1 MLDRV
6 HYMIIKFA
14 DGKGYFD
21 SETKTALIMRDGVYT
36 YLAMEFPG
44 LVGIGADKENNPFA
58 KLRVY
63 RSKDSVKA
71 AYERF
76 KELGKIPVVF
86 NHPDKDLDRNDFSQ
100 GYGYAPELVDEGAN
114 LAIKCKLELNADS
127 LEAYKDGIREI
138 SCGWSGDF
146 VEPSEEDKKL
156 YDFEQTFSDFNHIAL
171 VSEGRCGSLCSIKD
185 SKANKDKQKN
195 SQEGLNGLI
204 GAEKKGATKMSDK
217 KKLFSDACKYV
228 DELEKVAA
236 EAKKSETV
244 EDSHAEGLLNA
255 VKGLKDVIKGLEEF
269 AKAENKEM
277 PETGAE
283 PETPEA
289 GKVTDEEPKEPKD
302 PAEEGAEGADG
313 AAGAE
318 EATKV
323 VPVEGKPG
331 DEEGKTE
338 DAEPEAGK
346 DGEEE
351 GDEKDKRQILRE
363 ADKVAMLP
371 VSEFEGGEEEKFRT
385 LTALLEKL
393 GYGADRAKKVND
405 AAIAKRIT
413 DAKNEGMK
421 IAVKRFHDVLPFIA
435 DGTIPFSD
443 IKAGMTPCEIK
454 QKFVEDRT
462 GIKYNDAAS
471 LGVAFE
477 VVAKSVA
484 AESWNIKDTKT
495 PQNLLD
501 EKMAEVANI
510 GIGQKK

>member
-1 MLDRV
+1 
-6 HYMIIKFA
+6 MIIKFA

-86 NHPDKDLDRNDFSQ
+86 NHPEKDLDRNDFSQ

-185 SKANKDKQKN
+185 SKANKNKN
-195 SQEGLNGLI
+195 KNKDSQEGLNGLI
-204 GAEKKGATKMSDK
+204 GAEKAEKKGATKMKDK
-217 KKLFSDACKYV
+217 KELFSDACKYV

-283 PETPEA
+283 PEA
-289 GKVTDEEPKEPKD
+289 DKVTDEEPKEPKH
-302 PAEEGAEGADG
+302 PAAEVAEGAEEADG

-318 EATKV
+318 EATNV

-331 DEEGKTE
+331 EEEGQTE
-338 DAEPEAGK
+338 DEAPEAKEAGK
-346 DGEEE
+346 DGDEEE
-351 GDEKDKRQILRE
+351 DKRQILRE

-454 QKFVEDRT
+454 QKFVEERT

-484 AESWNIKDTKT
+484 AESWNIKDTKA

>member
-1 MLDRV
+1 
-6 HYMIIKFA
+6 MIIKFA

-44 LVGIGADKENNPFA
+44 LVGIGAGKENNPFA

-76 KELGKIPVVF
+76 KELGKIPVVL
-86 NHPDKDLDRNDFSQ
+86 NHPAKDLDRNDFSQ

-146 VEPSEEDKKL
+146 VEPSAEDKKL
-156 YDFEQTFSDFNHIAL
+156 YDFEQTFRDFNHIAL

-185 SKANKDKQKN
+185 SKANKDKQKD

-204 GAEKKGATKMSDK
+204 GAEKAEKKGATKMSDK
-217 KKLFSDACKYV
+217 KKLFSDACKYI
-228 DELEKVAA
+228 DELEKVVA

-269 AKAENKEM
+269 AKEENKEI
-277 PETGAE
+277 
-283 PETPEA
+283 PEA
-289 GKVTDEEPKEPKD
+289 AEPKE
-302 PAEEGAEGADG
+302 PAEEGAEVENGD
-313 AAGAE
+313 AGAE
-318 EATKV
+318 ETTKV

-331 DEEGKTE
+331 EDGKTE
-338 DAEPEAGK
+338 DEAPEAA
-346 DGEEE
+346 E
-351 GDEKDKRQILRE
+351 GDEEDKRQILRE

-371 VSEFEGGEEEKFRT
+371 ISEFEGGEEEKFRT

-454 QKFVEDRT
+454 QKFVEERT

-484 AESWNIKDTKT
+484 AESWNIKDTKA

-510 GIGQKK
+510 GMGQKK

>member
-1 MLDRV
+1 
-6 HYMIIKFA
+6 MIIKFA

-36 YLAMEFPG
+36 YLAMEFPS

-86 NHPDKDLDRNDFSQ
+86 NHPAKDLDRNDFSQ

-146 VEPSEEDKKL
+146 VEPSAEDKKL

-185 SKANKDKQKN
+185 SKANKDKQKD

-204 GAEKKGATKMSDK
+204 GAEKAEKKGATKMKDK

-228 DELEKVAA
+228 DELEKVVA

-269 AKAENKEM
+269 AKEENKEM
-277 PETGAE
+277 PEGAE
-283 PETPEA
+283 P
-289 GKVTDEEPKEPKD
+289 KE
-302 PAEEGAEGADG
+302 PAEEGAEVEDG
-313 AAGAE
+313 DAGAE
-318 EATKV
+318 EATNV
-323 VPVEGKPG
+323 VPVDGKPG
-331 DEEGKTE
+331 EDGKTE
-338 DAEPEAGK
+338 DEAPEAA
-346 DGEEE
+346 E
-351 GDEKDKRQILRE
+351 GDEEDKRKILRE

-454 QKFVEDRT
+454 QKFVEERT

-484 AESWNIKDTKT
+484 AESWNIKDTKA

>member
-1 MLDRV
+1 
-6 HYMIIKFA
+6 MIIKFA

-86 NHPDKDLDRNDFSQ
+86 NHPEKDLDRNDFSQ

-146 VEPSEEDKKL
+146 VEPSAEDKKL

-185 SKANKDKQKN
+185 SKANKDKQKD

-204 GAEKKGATKMSDK
+204 GAEKAEKKGATKMKDK

-228 DELEKVAA
+228 DELEKVVA

-269 AKAENKEM
+269 AKEENKEI
-277 PETGAE
+277 PEGAE
-283 PETPEA
+283 P
-289 GKVTDEEPKEPKD
+289 KE
-302 PAEEGAEGADG
+302 PAEEGAEVEYGD
-313 AAGAE
+313 AGAE
-318 EATKV
+318 EATNV

-331 DEEGKTE
+331 EEDGKTE
-338 DAEPEAGK
+338 DEAPEAEEAGK

-351 GDEKDKRQILRE
+351 DKRQILRE

-371 VSEFEGGEEEKFRT
+371 ISEFEGGEEEKFRT

-454 QKFVEDRT
+454 QKFVEERT

-484 AESWNIKDTKT
+484 AESWNIKDTKA

>member
-1 MLDRV
+1 
-6 HYMIIKFA
+6 MIIKFA

-86 NHPDKDLDRNDFSQ
+86 NHSDKDLDRNDFSQ

-146 VEPSEEDKKL
+146 VEPSAEDKKL

-185 SKANKDKQKN
+185 SKANKDKQKD

-204 GAEKKGATKMSDK
+204 GAEKKGATKMKDK
-217 KKLFSDACKYV
+217 KKLFSDACKYI
-228 DELEKVAA
+228 DELEKVVA

-269 AKAENKEM
+269 AKEENKEI

-289 GKVTDEEPKEPKD
+289 GKVTDEDTKN
-302 PAEEGAEGADG
+302 PADDGAEDADG
-313 AAGAE
+313 AE
-318 EATKV
+318 ETTKV

-331 DEEGKTE
+331 EDGKTE
-338 DAEPEAGK
+338 DEAPEAA
-346 DGEEE
+346 E
-351 GDEKDKRQILRE
+351 GDEEDKRKILRE

-371 VSEFEGGEEEKFRT
+371 ISEFEGGEEEKFRT

-454 QKFVEDRT
+454 QKFVEERT

-484 AESWNIKDTKT
+484 AESWNIKDTKA

>member
-1 MLDRV
+1 
-6 HYMIIKFA
+6 MIIKFA

-146 VEPSEEDKKL
+146 VEPSAEDKKL

-185 SKANKDKQKN
+185 SKANKNEQKN

-204 GAEKKGATKMSDK
+204 GAEKAEKKGATKMNDK
-217 KKLFSDACKYV
+217 KKLFSDACKYI
-228 DELEKVAA
+228 DELEKVVA

-269 AKAENKEM
+269 AKEENKEI

-289 GKVTDEEPKEPKD
+289 GKVTDEDTKN
-302 PAEEGAEGADG
+302 PADDGAEDADG
-313 AAGAE
+313 AE
-318 EATKV
+318 ETTNV

-331 DEEGKTE
+331 EDGKTE
-338 DAEPEAGK
+338 DEAPEAA
-346 DGEEE
+346 E
-351 GDEKDKRQILRE
+351 GDEEDKRQILRE

-454 QKFVEDRT
+454 QKFVEERT

-484 AESWNIKDTKT
+484 AESWNIKDTKA

>member
-1 MLDRV
+1 
-6 HYMIIKFA
+6 MIIKFA

-100 GYGYAPELVDEGAN
+100 GYGYAPELIDEGAN

-146 VEPSEEDKKL
+146 VEPSAEDKKL

-185 SKANKDKQKN
+185 SKANKDKQKD

-204 GAEKKGATKMSDK
+204 GAEKKGATKMKDK

-228 DELEKVAA
+228 DELEKVVA
-236 EAKKSETV
+236 EAKKSETI

-269 AKAENKEM
+269 AKEENKEI
-277 PETGAE
+277 
-283 PETPEA
+283 PEA
-289 GKVTDEEPKEPKD
+289 GKVIDKEPQD
-302 PAEEGAEGADG
+302 PAEDG

-318 EATKV
+318 ETTKV

-331 DEEGKTE
+331 EDGKTE
-338 DAEPEAGK
+338 DEAPEAA
-346 DGEEE
+346 E
-351 GDEKDKRQILRE
+351 GDEEDKRKILRE

-454 QKFVEDRT
+454 QKFVEERT

-484 AESWNIKDTKT
+484 AESWNIKDTKA

-510 GIGQKK
+510 GMGQKK

>member
-86 NHPDKDLDRNDFSQ
+86 NHPAKDLDRNDFSQ

-146 VEPSEEDKKL
+146 VEPSAEDKKL

-185 SKANKDKQKN
+185 SKANKNEQKN

-204 GAEKKGATKMSDK
+204 GAEKAEKKGATKMNDK
-217 KKLFSDACKYV
+217 KKLFSDACKYI
-228 DELEKVAA
+228 DELEKVVA

-269 AKAENKEM
+269 AKEENKEI

-289 GKVTDEEPKEPKD
+289 GKVTDEDTKN
-302 PAEEGAEGADG
+302 PADDGAEDADG
-313 AAGAE
+313 AE
-318 EATKV
+318 ETTNV

-331 DEEGKTE
+331 EDGKTE
-338 DAEPEAGK
+338 DEAPEAA
-346 DGEEE
+346 E
-351 GDEKDKRQILRE
+351 GDEEDKRKILRE

-371 VSEFEGGEEEKFRT
+371 ISEFEGGEEEKFRT

-454 QKFVEDRT
+454 QKFVEERT

-484 AESWNIKDTKT
+484 AESWNIKDTKA

>member
-36 YLAMEFPG
+36 YLAMEFPD
-44 LVGIGADKENNPFA
+44 LVGIGADKENNPVA
-58 KLRVY
+58 KVRVY

-86 NHPDKDLDRNDFSQ
+86 NHPEKDLDRNDFSQ

-146 VEPSEEDKKL
+146 VEPSAEDKKL
-156 YDFEQTFSDFNHIAL
+156 YDFEQTFRDFNHIAL

-185 SKANKDKQKN
+185 SKANKDKQKD

-204 GAEKKGATKMSDK
+204 GAEKKGATKMKDK

-228 DELEKVAA
+228 DELEKVVA

-269 AKAENKEM
+269 AKEENREM
-277 PETGAE
+277 PEGPEGAE
-283 PETPEA
+283 PEA
-289 GKVTDEEPKEPKD
+289 GKVTDKEPKA
-302 PAEEGAEGADG
+302 PAAEGAEEADG
-313 AAGAE
+313 AAVAE
-318 EATKV
+318 EATNV

-331 DEEGKTE
+331 EDVKTE
-338 DAEPEAGK
+338 DEAPEAA
-346 DGEEE
+346 E
-351 GDEKDKRQILRE
+351 GDEEDKRQILRE

-454 QKFVEDRT
+454 QKFVEERT

-484 AESWNIKDTKT
+484 AESWNIKDTKA

>member
-1 MLDRV
+1 
-6 HYMIIKFA
+6 MIIKFA

-146 VEPSEEDKKL
+146 VEPSAEDKKL

-185 SKANKDKQKN
+185 SKANENKQKD

-204 GAEKKGATKMSDK
+204 GAEKKGATKMKDK

-228 DELEKVAA
+228 DELEKVVA

-269 AKAENKEM
+269 AKEENKEL
-277 PETGAE
+277 
-283 PETPEA
+283 PEA
-289 GKVTDEEPKEPKD
+289 GKVTDEDTKN
-302 PAEEGAEGADG
+302 PADDGAEDADG
-313 AAGAE
+313 AE
-318 EATKV
+318 ETTKV

-331 DEEGKTE
+331 EDGKTE
-338 DAEPEAGK
+338 DEAPEAA
-346 DGEEE
+346 E
-351 GDEKDKRQILRE
+351 GDEEDKRKILRE

-371 VSEFEGGEEEKFRT
+371 ISEFEGGEEEKFRT

-454 QKFVEDRT
+454 QKFVEERT

-484 AESWNIKDTKT
+484 AESWNIKDTKA

>member
-36 YLAMEFPG
+36 YLAMEFPS

-86 NHPDKDLDRNDFSQ
+86 NHPEKDLDRNDFSQ

-146 VEPSEEDKKL
+146 VEPSAEDKKL

-185 SKANKDKQKN
+185 SKANENKQKD

-204 GAEKKGATKMSDK
+204 GAEKKGATKMKDK

-228 DELEKVAA
+228 DELEKVVA

-269 AKAENKEM
+269 AKEENKEI

-283 PETPEA
+283 
-289 GKVTDEEPKEPKD
+289 
-302 PAEEGAEGADG
+302 DG

-318 EATKV
+318 GAEGDEEPEETTKV
-323 VPVEGKPG
+323 VPVDGNPV
-331 DEEGKTE
+331 EEDAETE
-338 DAEPEAGK
+338 DAEPEAGEARE
-346 DGEEE
+346 DGEE
-351 GDEKDKRQILRE
+351 DKRQILRE
-363 ADKVAMLP
+363 ADRVAMLP
-371 VSEFEGGEEEKFRT
+371 ISEFEGGEEEKFRT

-421 IAVKRFHDVLPFIA
+421 IAVQRFHDVLPFIA

-454 QKFVEDRT
+454 QKFVEERT

-484 AESWNIKDTKT
+484 AESWNIKDTKA

-510 GIGQKK
+510 GMGQKK

>member
-1 MLDRV
+1 MQMLDRV

-21 SETKTALIMRDGVYT
+21 SETKTALIMRAGVYT

-86 NHPDKDLDRNDFSQ
+86 NHPEKDLDRKDFSQ
-100 GYGYAPELVDEGAN
+100 GYGYAPELVEEGAN

-138 SCGWSGDF
+138 SCGWSGGF

-185 SKANKDKQKN
+185 SKANKN

-204 GAEKKGATKMSDK
+204 GAEKKGETKMSDK

-269 AKAENKEM
+269 AKAENKE
-277 PETGAE
+277 
-283 PETPEA
+283 TPE
-289 GKVTDEEPKEPKD
+289 GP
-302 PAEEGAEGADG
+302 EGAEG
-313 AAGAE
+313 E
-318 EATKV
+318 EQ
-323 VPVEGKPG
+323 
-331 DEEGKTE
+331 EE
-338 DAEPEAGK
+338 
-346 DGEEE
+346 
-351 GDEKDKRQILRE
+351 DKRQILRE

-413 DAKNEGMK
+413 DAKKEGMK
-421 IAVKRFHDVLPFIA
+421 IAVQRFHDVLPFIA

-484 AESWNIKDTKT
+484 AESWNIKDTKA

>member
-1 MLDRV
+1 
-6 HYMIIKFA
+6 MIIKFA

-36 YLAMEFPG
+36 YLAMEFPS

-76 KELGKIPVVF
+76 KDLGKIPVVF
-86 NHPDKDLDRNDFSQ
+86 NHPAKDLDRNDFSQ

-146 VEPSEEDKKL
+146 VEPSDEDKKL
-156 YDFEQTFSDFNHIAL
+156 YDFEQTFRDYNHIAL

-185 SKANKDKQKN
+185 SKANKDKQKD

-204 GAEKKGATKMSDK
+204 GAEKKGATKMKDK

-228 DELEKVAA
+228 DELEKVVA

-269 AKAENKEM
+269 AKEENKEI

-289 GKVTDEEPKEPKD
+289 GKVTDEDTKN
-302 PAEEGAEGADG
+302 PADDGAEDADG
-313 AAGAE
+313 AE
-318 EATKV
+318 ETTKV

-331 DEEGKTE
+331 EDGKTE
-338 DAEPEAGK
+338 DEAPEAA
-346 DGEEE
+346 E
-351 GDEKDKRQILRE
+351 GDEEDKRKILRE

-371 VSEFEGGEEEKFRT
+371 ISEFEGGEEEKFRT

-454 QKFVEDRT
+454 QKFVEERT

-484 AESWNIKDTKT
+484 AESWNIKDTKA

-510 GIGQKK
+510 GMGQKK

>member
-1 MLDRV
+1 
-6 HYMIIKFA
+6 MIIKFA

-21 SETKTALIMRDGVYT
+21 IETKTALIMRDGVYT

-86 NHPDKDLDRNDFSQ
+86 NHPEKDLDRNDFSQ

-146 VEPSEEDKKL
+146 VEPSAEDKKL

-185 SKANKDKQKN
+185 SKANKDKQKD

-204 GAEKKGATKMSDK
+204 GAEKKGATKMKDK

-228 DELEKVAA
+228 DELEKVVA

-269 AKAENKEM
+269 AKEENKEI

-289 GKVTDEEPKEPKD
+289 GKVTDKEPQD
-302 PAEEGAEGADG
+302 PAEDG

-318 EATKV
+318 EATNV

-331 DEEGKTE
+331 EDGKTE
-338 DAEPEAGK
+338 DEAPEAA
-346 DGEEE
+346 E
-351 GDEKDKRQILRE
+351 GDEEDKRQILRE

-413 DAKNEGMK
+413 DAKNDGMK

-454 QKFVEDRT
+454 QKFVEERT
-462 GIKYNDAAS
+462 GIKYTDAAS

-484 AESWNIKDTKT
+484 AESWNIKDTKA

>member
-1 MLDRV
+1 
-6 HYMIIKFA
+6 MIIKFA

-21 SETKTALIMRDGVYT
+21 IETKTALIMRDGVYT

-86 NHPDKDLDRNDFSQ
+86 NHPEKDLDRNDFSQ

-146 VEPSEEDKKL
+146 VEPSAEDKKL

-185 SKANKDKQKN
+185 SKANKDKQKD

-204 GAEKKGATKMSDK
+204 GAEKKGATKMKDK

-228 DELEKVAA
+228 DELEKVVA

-269 AKAENKEM
+269 AKEENKEI

-289 GKVTDEEPKEPKD
+289 GKVTDKEPQD
-302 PAEEGAEGADG
+302 PAEDG

-318 EATKV
+318 EATNV

-331 DEEGKTE
+331 EDGKTE
-338 DAEPEAGK
+338 DEAPEAA
-346 DGEEE
+346 E
-351 GDEKDKRQILRE
+351 GDEEDKRQILRE

-421 IAVKRFHDVLPFIA
+421 SAVKSFHDVLPFIA

-454 QKFVEDRT
+454 QKFVEERT

-484 AESWNIKDTKT
+484 AESWNIKDTKA

>member
-1 MLDRV
+1 
-6 HYMIIKFA
+6 MIIKFA

-146 VEPSEEDKKL
+146 VEPSAEDKKL

-185 SKANKDKQKN
+185 SKANKDKQKD

-204 GAEKKGATKMSDK
+204 GAEKAEKKGATKMNDK
-217 KKLFSDACKYV
+217 KKLFSDACKYI
-228 DELEKVAA
+228 DELEKVVA

-269 AKAENKEM
+269 AKEENKEI

-289 GKVTDEEPKEPKD
+289 GKVTDEDTKN
-302 PAEEGAEGADG
+302 PADDGAEDADG
-313 AAGAE
+313 AE
-318 EATKV
+318 ETTKV

-331 DEEGKTE
+331 EDGKTE
-338 DAEPEAGK
+338 DEAPEAA
-346 DGEEE
+346 E
-351 GDEKDKRQILRE
+351 GDEEDKRQILRE

-454 QKFVEDRT
+454 QKFVEERT

-484 AESWNIKDTKT
+484 AESWNIKDTKA

>member
-36 YLAMEFPG
+36 YLAMEFPS

-86 NHPDKDLDRNDFSQ
+86 NHPEKDLDRNDFSQ

-146 VEPSEEDKKL
+146 VEPSAEDKKL
-156 YDFEQTFSDFNHIAL
+156 YDFEQTFRDFNHIAL

-185 SKANKDKQKN
+185 SKANENKQKD

-228 DELEKVAA
+228 DELEKVVA

-269 AKAENKEM
+269 AKEENKEI
-277 PETGAE
+277 PEGA
-283 PETPEA
+283 
-289 GKVTDEEPKEPKD
+289 EPKD
-302 PAEEGAEGADG
+302 PAEDGEDGADG

-318 EATKV
+318 EPEEPTKV
-323 VPVEGKPG
+323 VPVDGKPG
-331 DEEGKTE
+331 DEESKNE
-338 DAEPEAGK
+338 DEAPEAA
-346 DGEEE
+346 DGDEEE
-351 GDEKDKRQILRE
+351 DKRQILRE

-454 QKFVEDRT
+454 QKFVEERT

-477 VVAKSVA
+477 VVAKSLA
-484 AESWNIKDTKT
+484 AESWNIKDTKE

-501 EKMAEVANI
+501 KKMAEVANI

>member
-1 MLDRV
+1 
-6 HYMIIKFA
+6 MIIKFA

-36 YLAMEFPG
+36 YLAMEFPS

-86 NHPDKDLDRNDFSQ
+86 NHPEKDLDRNDFSQ

-114 LAIKCKLELNADS
+114 LAIKCKLELKEDS

-146 VEPSEEDKKL
+146 VEPSAEDKKL

-171 VSEGRCGSLCSIKD
+171 VSEGRCGILCSIKD
-185 SKANKDKQKN
+185 SKANEDKQKD

-204 GAEKKGATKMSDK
+204 GAEKKGATKMKDK

-228 DELEKVAA
+228 DELEKVVA
-236 EAKKSETV
+236 EAKESETV

-269 AKAENKEM
+269 AKEENKEI
-277 PETGAE
+277 PEGPEGAE
-283 PETPEA
+283 PEA
-289 GKVTDEEPKEPKD
+289 GKVTDKEPQD
-302 PAEEGAEGADG
+302 PAEDG

-318 EATKV
+318 EATNV

-331 DEEGKTE
+331 EDGKTE
-338 DAEPEAGK
+338 DEAPEAA
-346 DGEEE
+346 E
-351 GDEKDKRQILRE
+351 GDEEDKRKILRE

-371 VSEFEGGEEEKFRT
+371 ISEFEGGEEEKFRT

-443 IKAGMTPCEIK
+443 IKEGMTPCEIK
-454 QKFVEDRT
+454 QKFVEERT

-484 AESWNIKDTKT
+484 AESWNIKDTKA

>member
-1 MLDRV
+1 
-6 HYMIIKFA
+6 MIIKFA

-36 YLAMEFPG
+36 YLAMEFPS
-44 LVGIGADKENNPFA
+44 LIGIGAERENNPFA

-63 RSKDSVKA
+63 RSKNSVKA

-76 KELGKIPVVF
+76 KELGKIPVIF

-185 SKANKDKQKN
+185 SKANKNKEQNKD

-204 GAEKKGATKMSDK
+204 GAEKAEKKGATKMNDK

-244 EDSHAEGLLNA
+244 DDSHAEGLLNA

-289 GKVTDEEPKEPKD
+289 GKVTDKEPEEP
-302 PAEEGAEGADG
+302 AAEGAEGA
-313 AAGAE
+313 E
-318 EATKV
+318 ENKEATKV
-323 VPVEGKPG
+323 VSIEGKP
-331 DEEGKTE
+331 EEEKTE
-338 DAEPEAGK
+338 DAEPKAEE
-346 DGEEE
+346 GEEE
-351 GDEKDKRQILRE
+351 DKRKILRE
-363 ADKVAMLP
+363 ADAVAMLP

-454 QKFVEDRT
+454 QKFVEERT

-484 AESWNIKDTKT
+484 AESWNIKDTKA

-510 GIGQKK
+510 GIGQKR